1 MALVPYSYCNP
12 YNDDLKFRTFI
23 IGGNYIKIKQSKEK
37 GIGFTFW
44 DCVLQYKYL

>member
-12 YNDDLKFRTFI
+12 YLDEIKTRDFI
-23 IGGNYIKIKQSKEK
+23 IGENYIKINQKKDK

-44 DCVLQYKYL
+44 DCVNLKKKN